1 MNTKSNMKIEGDLDD
16 ILRLAYGGKTPGKQE
31 LADGGMT
38 EGPTHEGGGV
48 DVYQEGTAPEDG
60 APGAAGPV
68 AEIEGG
74 ERVFSTED
82 TEAMEAAAE
91 QIIQMMESG
100 QQQQA
105 EDMAMR
111 LGFAVVDMIA
121 QQERNQEGQEAA
133 MMEQM
138 NQFGNVPQ

>member
-1 MNTKSNMKIEGDLDD
+1 MNTKSNMKIEGNLDD
-16 ILRLAYGGKTPGKQE
+16 ILKLAYGGKTPQP
-31 LADGGMT
+31 LAEGGVT
-38 EGPTHEGGGV
+38 EGPSHEEGGV
-48 DVYQEGTAPEDG
+48 DVFQEGAAPEE
-60 APGAAGPV
+60 GAAGPV

-121 QQERNQEGQEAA
+121 QQERSQEGQEAA

-138 NQFGNVPQ
+138 NQFGNVPE

>member
-1 MNTKSNMKIEGDLDD
+1 MKIEGNLDD
-16 ILRLAYGGKTPGKQE
+16 ILRLAYGGKTQN
-31 LADGGMT
+31 LAEGGEAVGPSHEEGGIDVFSQGEASM
-38 EGPTHEGGGV
+38 EGPP
-48 DVYQEGTAPEDG
+48 AG
-60 APGAAGPV
+60 APQ

-74 ERVFSTED
+74 ERVFSIED

-91 QIIQMMESG
+91 QIIQLTESG

-121 QQERNQEGQEAA
+121 QQERNQEGQEAQ

-138 NQFGNVPQ
+138 NQFGNTPE

>member
-1 MNTKSNMKIEGDLDD
+1 MAMKIEANADE
-16 ILRLAYGGKTPGKQE
+16 ILALAYGGKVPAKNMAQ
-31 LADGGMT
+31 GGEV
-38 EGPTHEGGGV
+38 EGPTHEQGGV
-48 DVYQEGTAPEDG
+48 PVQDNQTGEE
-60 APGAAGPV
+60 V
-68 AEIEGG
+68 AEVEGQGIGIDGG
-74 ERVFSTED
+74 ERVFSNED
-82 TEAMEAAAE
+82 TEAMEQAAE

-138 NQFGNVPQ
+138 NQFGNVPE